1 MKAVKILSIL
11 LVMLMTACSEALS
24 SLDDVVTDF
33 EVGEPVV
40 FTTNVPGSFAETRAL
55 VPDATLLSGYK
66 TIMHDYSLR
75 VTMYEKDNATPLGT
89 CTYRPQPADVPT
101 ESNNGFNEDGLLA
114 PAPEGTETRLLW
126 PSNEKEY
133 GFEVTAGTETLE
145 ADQSTQEK
153 WL

>member
-89 CTYRPQPADVPT
+89 CTYRPQAADIPT
-101 ESNNGFNEDGLLA
+101 ESNNGFHEDGLL
-114 PAPEGTETRLLW
+114 APEGTETRLLW
-126 PSNEKEY
+126 PSN
-133 GFEVTAGTETLE
+133 
-145 ADQSTQEK
+145 
-153 WL
+153 